1 MFFHVRPQLRF
12 CISVLGAL
20 FLSALLLYVQLMFY
34 LGKTLFT
41 LGITLRL
48 RCVRIRHFKSVHGIR
63 CCYHSNE
70 TSMETCVASVLK
82 FSEARAN
89 EIKDPFRSFPQRT
102 CAETLASQA
111 TFLADLLDGTS
122 LCYRNVAFLWIF
134 ALATPRKGTV
144 NSYFSS

>member
-1 MFFHVRPQLRF
+1 
-12 CISVLGAL
+12 
-20 FLSALLLYVQLMFY
+20 MFY

-48 RCVRIRHFKSVHGIR
+48 RCDRIRHFKCVHGIR

-82 FSEARAN
+82 FSGARAN
-89 EIKDPFRSFPQRT
+89 EMKDPSPQRT
-102 CAETLASQA
+102 CAETPQA

-122 LCYRNVAFLWIF
+122 LCYRNVAFL
-134 ALATPRKGTV
+134 
-144 NSYFSS
+144 

>member
-48 RCVRIRHFKSVHGIR
+48 RCVRIRHFKSVHEIR

-82 FSEARAN
+82 FSGARAN
-89 EIKDPFRSFPQRT
+89 ETKILFGVFLS
-102 CAETLASQA
+102 ELAQKRLLCRPHFWQICWMVLLFAIEMSLFCE
-111 TFLADLLDGTS
+111 FLL
-122 LCYRNVAFLWIF
+122 
-134 ALATPRKGTV
+134 
-144 NSYFSS
+144 